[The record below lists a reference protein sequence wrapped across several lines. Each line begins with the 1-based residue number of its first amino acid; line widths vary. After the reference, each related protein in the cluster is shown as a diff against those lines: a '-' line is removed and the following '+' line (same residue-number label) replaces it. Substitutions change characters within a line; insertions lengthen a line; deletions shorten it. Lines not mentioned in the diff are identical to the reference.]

1 MASDN
6 YSSLLE
12 RLTAIRDEN
21 RVHAN
26 TANRIG
32 TALIEL
38 LGYLNDAPYLRK
50 DQPDTTNYLLT
61 LLAGAIVG
69 ESGQIRLNPDG
80 SISCSRLTVEGSAI
94 FDELV
99 FNHQN
104 VLEGDTYFSDRG
116 TIENVTFLGAN
127 QYRLLMRKEHDND
140 VLTFHESDI
149 LRCAMNN
156 LDTNHTYKT
165 SWMRVNSVDTTANTM
180 DVTLYDGEDVP
191 GGVNYEPEAGAN
203 VVRWGN
209 QVDTSRQQVF
219 FVSSEDG
226 RIVYYINQTAPIVGD
241 ENYGFV
247 IGRLPSIKPVRDSG
261 LVGEVGIYTKNILFE
276 RSMVV
281 NWMGEVKY
289 ITIDM
294 GEWNETKAA
303 NGTYF
308 FTKELENNK
317 TVCTRVQVTHNGQV
331 WQTQASQ
338 TTTILTEPTLSD
350 SNWVYV
356 SGKLND
362 VFYYTT
368 SETDNLDEGGV
379 GLGSD
384 VPLWRTDQSFF
395 FLDKVDGVDN
405 PYQYN
410 EFRPYMWRKSH
421 RQVGDNAAD
430 YIVVEEP
437 HIIGVFGQ
445 TGTNYIINVPIE
457 TVSIDTNASSATFE
471 GDIFFYTDNGG
482 IRNEFFCYTQ
492 IWILHK
498 DKTRT
503 QWSRQPSVK
512 VAGWSSVE
520 ITVTEDDAA
529 IEIYGNSSGHDML
542 TTYLFRKEIKVIKAA
557 KGDMGPRGY
566 AGPVSRMFQDELIY
580 GMTYYEGTAT
590 VVGEPNIHYQDYIA
604 IPCSNSQS
612 GYLVFRCVDNNGYT
626 FPATSQHPV
635 GGKFKISGTYKT
647 ALDIRGFM
655 MNLNGGLSWEEVDV
669 NAASAFFTNLIAQNA
684 FIRML
689 TGSNFVITDDL
700 GKVLAG
706 MGNMTDAQG
715 NQYYL
720 WSGGQDAD
728 HATFKVY
735 ADGTIDAMKGN
746 FSGFLT
752 KKETMITSQNVLDY
766 VEDGINPHNGE
777 RTYVFDMDKIGSTLS
792 FYQPL
797 NPDDAKFD
805 DGTTFMYPQGYND
818 IAFPLDET
826 NIGSFLY
833 INLPY
838 DIGGVTSYYRT
849 TFLARF
855 GVGNT
860 QNGLGLYRYFLTKDA
875 ANKVVPSVAVTKTE
889 SDIPSSSSDEWYL
902 YPYKYVGALGAY
914 ARQLI
919 GNKIVIRLYGSI
931 FNGLKFSGIYFET
944 THSDYSNGYQQ
955 KTYTLY
961 DVYTFDQLKA
971 ILYGQNGSTYAD
983 ANVLTLECK
992 LIDDIHIGW
1001 VPSFSF
1007 HGYYDRFTLGL
1018 PDLNS

>member
-69 ESGQIRLNPDG
+69 ESGQMRLNPDG

-226 RIVYYINQTAPIVGD
+226 RIVYYINQTTPIVGD

-294 GEWNETKAA
+294 GEWDETKAA

-566 AGPVSRMFQDELIY
+566 AGPVSRLFQDELIY

-626 FPATSQHPV
+626 FPTTSQHPV
-635 GGKFKISGTYKT
+635 GDKFKISGTYKI

-669 NAASAFFTNLIAQNA
+669 YAASAFFTFLIAQNA

-735 ADGTIDAMKGN
+735 ANGTIDAMKGN

-752 KKETMITSQNVLDY
+752 KKETLITSQNVLDY
-766 VEDGINPHNGE
+766 VEDGINPHSGE

-797 NPDDAKFD
+797 ENDSAMFE
-805 DGTTFMYPQGYND
+805 DGTTFLYPQGYND
-818 IAFPLDET
+818 IAFPLDEN
-826 NIGSFLY
+826 NIGDSLY
-833 INLPY
+833 LNLPY
-838 DIGGVTSYYRT
+838 DIGGVTSNYRA

-855 GVGNT
+855 YT
-860 QNGLGLYRYFLTKDA
+860 QHGLGLYRYFLTKDA
-875 ANKVVPSVAVTKTE
+875 ATKVEPSAAVTKVE

-902 YPYKYVGALGAY
+902 YPYKYVGALGSN
-914 ARQLI
+914 ARQLL

>member
-557 KGDMGPRGY
+557 KGDPGIPGQQGL
-566 AGPVSRMFQDELIY
+566 AGPLSRLFQDELRQA
-580 GMTYYEGTAT
+580 MTYYA
-590 VVGEPNIHYQDYIA
+590 GENIPGSNIRYQDYIA
-604 IPCSNSQS
+604 IPSQGPTS
-612 GYLVFRCVDNNGYT
+612 GYVVYRCIKQYT
-626 FPATSQHPV
+626 HQGATVRLSSLPDFDTFLQE
-635 GGKFKISGTYKT
+635 
-647 ALDIRGFM
+647 LDDVVHFVP
-655 MNLNGGLSWEEVDV
+655 VDV
-669 NAASAFFTNLIAQNA
+669 DAASAFFTFLIAQNA

-700 GKVLAG
+700 GEVLAG

-735 ADGTIDAMKGN
+735 ADGTVDALKGK

-838 DIGGVTSYYRT
+838 DIGGVTSNYRT

-860 QNGLGLYRYFLTKDA
+860 QNGLWLYRFFLTEDA
-875 ANKVVPSVAVTKTE
+875 TTRVEPSVAVTKVE
-889 SDIPSSSSDEWYL
+889 NDIPSSAADEWYL

-919 GNKIVIRLYGSI
+919 GNKIVIRLYGTI

-944 THSDYSNGYQQ
+944 AYYSNYQQ
-955 KTYTLY
+955 DITTLY
-961 DVYTFDQLKA
+961 EVYSFDELKA